1 MAASGSAAA
10 RSHSATPSAFAC
22 GMASSRTSK
31 RATHRIPTLALG
43 LSTLR
48 LPSLLQYFSMGC
60 EATHN
65 RQSPPSRGCTSKPDP
80 PFRLAL
86 ILLQLDKTRMSKKD
100 AGDLGTYHCHNSGT
114 RPEGRSLARFPW
126 AFVGKANLNKTAVR
140 WTGSGADF
148 LP

>member
-31 RATHRIPTLALG
+31 RATQRIPTLALG

-48 LPSLLQYFSMGC
+48 LPSLVQYFSMGC
-60 EATHN
+60 EAIHN
-65 RQSPPSRGCTSKPDP
+65 RQSPQAADLPPRRTPLSGESLDCGNYTKHACQKKRPGILEPTIAVTAAPDP
-80 PFRLAL
+80 KVGPWRGFLG
-86 ILLQLDKTRMSKKD
+86 LL
-100 AGDLGTYHCHNSGT
+100 
-114 RPEGRSLARFPW
+114 LARPIST
-126 AFVGKANLNKTAVR
+126 K
-140 WTGSGADF
+140 